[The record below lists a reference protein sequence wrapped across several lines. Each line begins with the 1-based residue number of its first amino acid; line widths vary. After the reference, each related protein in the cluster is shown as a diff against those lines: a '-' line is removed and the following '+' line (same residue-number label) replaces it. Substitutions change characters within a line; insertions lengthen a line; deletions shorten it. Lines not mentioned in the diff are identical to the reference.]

1 MPSYQS
7 AFKKEA
13 HMILIQKIKERCKL
27 DESTTFYFK
36 ALSLL
41 FVIALSVGLIT
52 AILFPLE
59 ARQGVDEVS
68 KQLEFLSG
76 AGPFEIFW
84 IIFLNNA
91 IKSFF
96 ALVGGILFGIIPVVF
111 ILINGYAIGIVGA
124 VALAEKGIVNL
135 ITLTFPHGI
144 FEIPAVLLAASYGVM
159 LGEKFYARMRRG
171 EPFRGSFS
179 LAMDAF
185 FKVIVP
191 ILAIAALIE
200 TIVGVVFRV

>member
-1 MPSYQS
+1 
-7 AFKKEA
+7 
-13 HMILIQKIKERCKL
+13 MIVIQKIRELCKL
-27 DESTTFYFK
+27 NEGMTFYFK
-36 ALSLL
+36 ALSLI

-52 AILFPLE
+52 AILFPFE

-76 AGPFEIFW
+76 AGPFQIFW

-96 ALVGGILFGIIPVVF
+96 ALAGGILFGIIPVVF
-111 ILINGYAIGIVGA
+111 ILVNGYAIGIVGA
-124 VALAEKGIVNL
+124 VVVAEKGIMTLL
-135 ITLTFPHGI
+135 ILTLPHGI

-159 LGEKFYARMRRG
+159 LGEKFFARVKRG
-171 EPFRGSFS
+171 EPFRPSFS
-179 LAMDAF
+179 MAMDVF
-185 FKVIVP
+185 FKIIIP

-200 TIVGVVFRV
+200 TIAGAIIHTQ

>member
-1 MPSYQS
+1 
-7 AFKKEA
+7 
-13 HMILIQKIKERCKL
+13 MILIQKIKERYKL

-52 AILFPLE
+52 AILFPFE

-68 KQLEFLSG
+68 KQLEFLSD
-76 AGPFEIFW
+76 AGPIQIFW

-96 ALVGGILFGIIPVVF
+96 ALAGGILFGIIPIVF

-124 VALAEKGIVNL
+124 VAIAEKGIVNL
-135 ITLTFPHGI
+135 LTLTLPHGI

-159 LGEKFYARMRRG
+159 LGEKFYARIKKG

-179 LAMDAF
+179 LAMNEF
-185 FKVIVP
+185 FKIIIP

-200 TIVGVVFRV
+200 TIAGAIIHTQ